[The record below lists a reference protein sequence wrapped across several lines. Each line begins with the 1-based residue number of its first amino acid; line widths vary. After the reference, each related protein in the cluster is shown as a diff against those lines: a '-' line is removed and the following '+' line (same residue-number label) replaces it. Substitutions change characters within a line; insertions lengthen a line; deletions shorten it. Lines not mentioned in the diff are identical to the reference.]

1 MLVRREQ
8 GPLVSWARTD
18 EVNNRKVPVR
28 KAERATRVRNE
39 KVTFLIILKMNQI
52 TENKRRNRNL
62 LRACAEAEPI
72 GSIVELGKNLTAAT
86 PPGLVGEKEITGI
99 GS

>member
-1 MLVRREQ
+1 MLVRREH
-8 GPLVSWARTD
+8 GPLVSWAGTD
-18 EVNNRKVPVR
+18 KVNNRKVPVR
-28 KAERATRVRNE
+28 KAEREICARSE
-39 KVTFLIILKMNQI
+39 QVTFLIILKMNQI

-72 GSIVELGKNLTAAT
+72 GSIVELGETLCAAT
-86 PPGLVGEKEITGI
+86 TPGLVGEKEITGI